1 MQFKV
6 WTCIDDRMES
16 LRRHLEEQ
24 NPTNIETLGVAG
36 FFGVPI
42 KYKPLDGREVVPIQ
56 LSPSPVNFCFLF
68 HMTPHPLAP

>member
-1 MQFKV
+1 
-6 WTCIDDRMES
+6 MES

-42 KYKPLDGREVVPIQ
+42 KYQPIDGREVHSVI
-56 LSPSPVNFCFLF
+56 F
-68 HMTPHPLAP
+68 